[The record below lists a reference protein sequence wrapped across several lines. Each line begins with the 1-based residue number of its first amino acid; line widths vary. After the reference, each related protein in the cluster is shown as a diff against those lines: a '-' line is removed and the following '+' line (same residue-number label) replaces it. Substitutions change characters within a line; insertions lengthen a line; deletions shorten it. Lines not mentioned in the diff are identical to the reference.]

1 MERRSDSR
9 LELGSIENFWQ
20 DREME
25 IRPNV
30 KERLLLL
37 VLAVAVAFPFLGSFG
52 LLEPDEGRFAQIG
65 REMAASGDFLIPRL
79 NGIEQFYKPPLVY
92 WISAVGMRLFG
103 VSEWTARL
111 PSALAFVGIIWLV
124 GWMGWR
130 VGGRKVGWMA
140 ALILASMV
148 EPYALGRQIT
158 LDMSLTFWVT
168 AAMACLVEVGLDGR
182 GRGWGYLFFF
192 CMGMGFLAKGPMAWV
207 VPLSAAVVWGWAEK
221 RSGQKLTLPWKSGM
235 ALTFGVAL
243 SWFVLVCLKYP
254 ELWKYFLGYEL
265 VERFASTTHGRSK
278 PWWFFLP
285 ILAIGTV
292 PWTGFLLG
300 LGAAGWRKLKD
311 RSMTSIQWGLAGA
324 VVIPFMVVSSSGSKL
339 LTYILPIYPAL
350 ALALAM
356 GLRRGLGGGW
366 EKLGW
371 GMALT
376 ILGLLGPALWSV
388 RHFWSEAEMAV
399 PSAMYLGGAT
409 GLAVI
414 LIFAWW
420 IKIRE
425 GNGLLKVGWVAGVA
439 LLFWHGASG
448 EMERINDLLGR
459 QASVRS
465 LAQLVEKRMPARLFI
480 YRARASGFIFTL
492 DRKVW
497 ISRGD
502 ADVVVEASDEAKGRL
517 FESPDGLRRG
527 LGAGE
532 RVEGITLREVFREEF
547 ESKQWEIV
555 GRAGEFYLVRSW
567 GLGN

>member
-1 MERRSDSR
+1 ME
-9 LELGSIENFWQ
+9 N
-20 DREME
+20 
-25 IRPNV
+25 RPPW
-30 KERLLLL
+30 KERILLLL
-37 VLAVAVAFPFLGSFG
+37 LALAVAFPFLGSFG

-111 PSALAFVGIIWLV
+111 PSALAFVGTIWLV

-140 ALILASMV
+140 VLILASMV

-168 AAMACLVEVGLDGR
+168 AAMACLVEVGLGGR

-207 VPLSAAVVWGWAEK
+207 VPLSAAWMWGWGDK
-221 RSGQKLTLPWKSGM
+221 RSGQKLTLPWKSGI

-243 SWFVLVCLKYP
+243 SWFVLVCVKYP

-278 PWWFFLP
+278 PWWFFFP

-300 LGAAGWRKLKD
+300 LGNATWKKIKANSL
-311 RSMTSIQWGLAGA
+311 TSVQWALGGA
-324 VVIPFMVVSSSGSKL
+324 IVIPFVVVSSSGSKL

-356 GLRRGLGGGW
+356 GLRRGLGGVW

-376 ILGLLGPALWSV
+376 LLGLLGPGLWSV
-388 RHFWSEAEMAV
+388 RHFWSEAEVVV
-399 PSAMYLGGAT
+399 PSAIYLGGAA

-420 IKIRE
+420 IKVRK
-425 GNGLLKVGWVAGVA
+425 GDVLVKVGWVAGVA
-439 LLFWHGASG
+439 LLLWHGASG

-465 LAQLVEKRMPARLFI
+465 LARLMEKRMPARLFI
-480 YRARASGFIFTL
+480 YRARASGLIFRL

-497 ISRGD
+497 INRGD
-502 ADVVVEASDEAKGRL
+502 ADVVVEVSEEARSRL
-517 FESPDGLRRG
+517 FEKPDDLRRG
-527 LGAGE
+527 LGARE
-532 RVEGITLREVFREEF
+532 RVEGITLREIFREEF
-547 ESKQWEIV
+547 NATQWEIL

-567 GLGN
+567 GSGN

>member
-1 MERRSDSR
+1 ME
-9 LELGSIENFWQ
+9 N
-20 DREME
+20 
-25 IRPNV
+25 RPQW

-140 ALILASMV
+140 ALIMASMV

-168 AAMACLVEVGLDGR
+168 AAMACLVEVGLGAR
-182 GRGWGYLFFF
+182 WKGFGYLFFL
-192 CMGMGFLAKGPMAWV
+192 CMGFGFLAKGPMAWV

-324 VVIPFMVVSSSGSKL
+324 VVIPFVVVSCSGSKL

-376 ILGLLGPALWSV
+376 LLSLLGPGLWSV
-388 RHFWSEAEMAV
+388 RHFWSEAEVAV

-414 LIFAWW
+414 LIIAWW
-420 IKIRE
+420 IKVRE
-425 GNGLLKVGWVAGVA
+425 GDGLLKVGWVAGVA

-465 LAQLVEKRMPARLFI
+465 LAQLVDKRMPARLFI

-502 ADVVVEASDEAKGRL
+502 ADVVVEASEEAKGRL
-517 FESPDGLRRG
+517 FEKPDELCKG
-527 LGAGE
+527 LGVE
-532 RVEGITLREVFREEF
+532 QRVEGISTNPPL
-547 ESKQWEIV
+547 
-555 GRAGEFYLVRSW
+555 
-567 GLGN
+567 